1 MAHCMCTA
9 RGRACACARHGALY
23 VMVDTWAKVDAH
35 TLTLALA
42 LSLALALALA
52 VALAVVLTPNANP
65 DAGAVRLLQAI
76 NRLANSLAHSLSS
89 LTHVPSPTA
98 SMATRRSA
106 CTVPITTGSSKT
118 ARPHSASWQ
127 RQLTAPPGMRR
138 PRARA
143 RRAPWALE
151 QSHGRLG
158 SAVQSR
164 RASRTRRPSYRF
176 RCPLTTARYDLGQT
190 KLRMTRHAD
199 FRGRYR
205 IVQVSKQVN
214 RSISQ

>member
-176 RCPLTTARYDLGQT
+176 RCPLTTRYDLGQT